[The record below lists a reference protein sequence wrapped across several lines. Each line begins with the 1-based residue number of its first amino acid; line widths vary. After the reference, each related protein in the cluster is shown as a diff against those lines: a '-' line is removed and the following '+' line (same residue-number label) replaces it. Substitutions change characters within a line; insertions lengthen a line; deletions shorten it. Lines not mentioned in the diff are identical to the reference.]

1 MSEGKKEDRELRMQR
16 DLEKIRDVI
25 GSLIGRKDKIEALTA
40 SPAFSNAFFNCFSLG
55 SFSDPRVAETA
66 GDFRV
71 SIKSWAPPEDSAL
84 FLKPSPGAEPRWR
97 LDFSIK
103 IKSLRTSMNPHIT
116 FWRSASVSEIITCWK
131 DFYPLVAVVLKE
143 DSKNID
149 SVERAIEHLKKS
161 LATDIMTGF
170 LDESSRLGNPS
181 P

>member
-1 MSEGKKEDRELRMQR
+1 
-16 DLEKIRDVI
+16 
-25 GSLIGRKDKIEALTA
+25 
-40 SPAFSNAFFNCFSLG
+40 
-55 SFSDPRVAETA
+55 
-66 GDFRV
+66 
-71 SIKSWAPPEDSAL
+71 
-84 FLKPSPGAEPRWR
+84 
-97 LDFSIK
+97 
-103 IKSLRTSMNPHIT
+103 MNPHIT

-143 DSKNID
+143 NSKNID